1 VLPKVECAV
10 AVNLVLPRVE
20 RVEKDMDALHTAI
33 RDIRALV
40 TQHELSHRD
49 AANRLEKL
57 ERAILDQHTDNQW
70 THSQIEG
77 IQSAFREVRE
87 KIERIDQNVS
97 RLDELRDDI
106 KALFIDQSRSH
117 EESIKRHSATM
128 RTGMTIAYSI
138 AGLIVVLAGLHAV
151 ASGESVVS
159 SITRLLQWVSP

>member
-20 RVEKDMDALHTAI
+20 RVEKDMDALHVAI

-49 AANRLEKL
+49 AASRLDRLEQ
-57 ERAILDQHTDNQW
+57 AIKDQRSDNQW
-70 THSQIEG
+70 THSQIVEV
-77 IQSAFREVRE
+77 QSAFREVRE

-106 KALFIDQSRSH
+106 KGLFIKSAKAH

-128 RTGMTIAYSI
+128 RTAMTIAYSI